1 MWLRALHLACLSAAI
16 ALAVVTVPTVAA
28 AGPQCLCR
36 YQGTFFKQ
44 GQCVCMRFGGSERMA
59 CCQQVLNNSSWS
71 FVAGGCKV
79 ASAAGESQTGMTQV
93 PNGVFERRLSQSR
106 VSERRIA
113 Q

>member
-1 MWLRALHLACLSAAI
+1 MRLRVLRLTWLSMAI
-16 ALAVVTVPTVAA
+16 ALAAAAVPTVAN

-71 FVAGGCKV
+71 FRPGGCKV
-79 ASAAGESQTGMTQV
+79 ASSASKRGVGMTPV
-93 PNGVFERRLSQSR
+93 PKGVYERRLKQSALNDR
-106 VSERRIA
+106 GPRR
-113 Q
+113 